1 MAVNSSSYLNK
12 RRSSEIMSKDTGEK
26 QERYTIQ
33 SIDKALDLIELLA
46 EHGSL
51 NLLELTDLLDQ
62 PKSSTYRIVLTLE
75 NRGFISRDDENG
87 KYCLGYKQLMLTRG
101 MLERNT
107 LRSAALHEMKKLSEM
122 YGDTINLG
130 VLLEGE
136 VLYVEILESTQ
147 PLRMTDTVGSKSPFH
162 ATAMGKAMAAF
173 LPEEKV
179 KELITLQGL
188 PALTKNTIVS
198 EAQFQLKLQ
207 QVREQGFALDDQEIV
222 EGARCL
228 AAPIFNMY
236 GNVEGAVSMSGA
248 MHRFADEVIPE
259 MAESIKAAANRIS
272 RKLGYET
279 LH

>member
-1 MAVNSSSYLNK
+1 
-12 RRSSEIMSKDTGEK
+12 MSKDTGEK

-107 LRSAALHEMKKLSEM
+107 LRSASLYEMKKLSEI

-130 VLLEGE
+130 VLINGE

-147 PLRMTDTVGSKSPFH
+147 PLRMTDTVGSRSPFH
-162 ATAMGKAMAAF
+162 ATAMGKAMTAF
-173 LPEEKV
+173 LAEEKV
-179 KELITLQGL
+179 SELIDHHGL
-188 PALTKNTIVS
+188 PAFTKNTLVTG
-198 EAQFQLKLQ
+198 EQYLTELKK
-207 QVREQGFALDDQEIV
+207 VREKGFALDDQEIV

-236 GNVEGAVSMSGA
+236 GNVEGAISMSGA
-248 MHRFADEVIPE
+248 MHRFADDALPE
-259 MAESIKAAANRIS
+259 MAERIKLAANQIS
-272 RKLGYET
+272 RKLGYQSD
-279 LH
+279 L